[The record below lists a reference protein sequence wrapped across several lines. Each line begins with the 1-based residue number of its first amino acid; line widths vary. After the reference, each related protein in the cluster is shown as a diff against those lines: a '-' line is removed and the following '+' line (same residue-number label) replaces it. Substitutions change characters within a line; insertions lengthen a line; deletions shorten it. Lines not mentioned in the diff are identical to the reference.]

1 MAGSKGSKYYDV
13 FLNYKIWLSYRDETI
28 LDEYLLKLL
37 EAIDKSGSLMTAS
50 KELKISYRK
59 AWGDLK
65 KAEKTL
71 GITFTDKVRGGKS
84 GGKSILTE
92 EGKNIINAYNELKNE
107 FDVSLSKVTKKFFNT
122 INK

>member
-13 FLNYKIWLSYRDETI
+13 FLNYKIWFSYRDELV
-28 LDEYLLKLL
+28 LDETLIAILQG
-37 EAIDKSGSLMTAS
+37 IDKSGSLMTAS

-65 KAEKTL
+65 KAENTL
-71 GITFTDKVRGGKS
+71 GLTFTEKIRGGKS
-84 GGKSILTE
+84 GGKSILTD
-92 EGKNIINAYNELKNE
+92 EGRNIINAYNELKSD
-107 FDVSLSKVTKKFFNT
+107 FGDSISRVTKKFFNT